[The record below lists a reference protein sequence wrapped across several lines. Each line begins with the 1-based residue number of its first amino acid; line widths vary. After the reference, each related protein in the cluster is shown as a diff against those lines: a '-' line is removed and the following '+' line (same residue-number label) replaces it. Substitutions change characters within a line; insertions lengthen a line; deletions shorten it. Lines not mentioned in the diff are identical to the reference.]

1 MKLSTKA
8 ALASG
13 ARKVVA
19 VLFSTI
25 CSAQLVDHWYDW
37 FWVALF
43 VLAQWAQHFEI
54 ERLVLRRRLRA
65 ARKQPI
71 NQAINVSVPES
82 NPQIRLVVP
91 NWTRRNGGRR
101 TSSRV
106 SAPTKS
112 DEPSEP
118 APAPVPVPAPA
129 PAPVVESEAAK
140 AVRAR
145 VAAEPTPSIL
155 QRLSQIDVSSFGRIF
170 RPGAEPEP
178 DESDESDESDEA
190 DEESEESDGQSELL
204 DRMRREEL
212 ISAMKN
218 LGYRSTAE
226 SIADYV
232 IGENPDADLET
243 LIRAALK
250 LSRKK

>member
-101 TSSRV
+101 TSSRA

-118 APAPVPVPAPA
+118 APAPA

-178 DESDESDESDEA
+178 DESDESDEA
-190 DEESEESDGQSELL
+190 DEESDGQSELL

>member
-37 FWVALF
+37 FWVGLF

-54 ERLVLRRRLRA
+54 ERLVLQRRLRA

-91 NWTRRNGGRR
+91 SWNRRSGRRR
-101 TSSRV
+101 TSAQARG
-106 SAPTKS
+106 ATKS
-112 DEPSEP
+112 DESSEP
-118 APAPVPVPAPA
+118 APAPASG
-129 PAPVVESEAAK
+129 ESEAAK

-145 VAAEPTPSIL
+145 VDAEPTPSIL
-155 QRLSQIDVSSFGRIF
+155 QRLSQIDVASFGRIF

-178 DESDESDESDEA
+178 EPEPEPDE
-190 DEESEESDGQSELL
+190 QSELL

-218 LGYRSTAE
+218 LGYRTTAE
-226 SIADYV
+226 PIADYV

>member
-101 TSSRV
+101 TSSRA

-118 APAPVPVPAPA
+118 APAPAPA

-140 AVRAR
+140 AGRAR
-145 VAAEPTPSIL
+145 VAAEPAPSIL

-190 DEESEESDGQSELL
+190 DEESDGQSELL